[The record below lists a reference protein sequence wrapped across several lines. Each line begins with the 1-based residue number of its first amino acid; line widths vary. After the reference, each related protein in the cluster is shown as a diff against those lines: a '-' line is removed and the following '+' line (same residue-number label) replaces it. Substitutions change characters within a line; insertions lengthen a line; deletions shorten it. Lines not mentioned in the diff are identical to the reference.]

1 MVEVSAEPKTCDV
14 LIAGGSFVGL
24 AAALA
29 LSRSSRGALRVT
41 VVDRTPPKVA
51 RAAANDGRAS
61 ALSAASV
68 NLFRSLGVWDEV
80 QADAQPFTEIDITD
94 SPADA
99 IARPSLLHFDGALG
113 DGEPAAYMLENHIL
127 RGALL
132 SCVEAAD
139 GISFLAPDVVE
150 GFSVE
155 ASGVVARTQ
164 SAGPMQAR
172 LLLAADGRRSALR
185 KQAGIKS
192 IGWSYPQ
199 SGIVATLGIEKPHG
213 GRAVQHFLPPGP
225 FAILP
230 LQGDRVSLV
239 WTEARRRADEIVALD
254 DEEFLREAKKRM
266 GGLYGALSV
275 AGPRAAFP
283 LDLHLAREFVADRLA
298 LIGDAAHGVHPLAGQ
313 GLNIGLRDV
322 AALAEVVIEAA
333 RLGLDIGSAPVLER
347 YQRWR
352 RFDSAFSGLAMDA
365 LNRLFSNDITPLRSV
380 RSLGLGL
387 VDRAPVL
394 KRFFVREAAGL
405 TGSLPRLLK
414 GQEI

>member
-1 MVEVSAEPKTCDV
+1 MAESRAEPKTCDI

-41 VVDRTPPKVA
+41 VVDRTPPEIA

-68 NLFRSLGVWDEV
+68 HLFQSLGVWDEV
-80 QADAQPFTEIDITD
+80 QSHAQPFTEIDITD

-99 IARPSLLHFDGALG
+99 VARPSLLHFDGALG

-139 GISFLAPDVVE
+139 GISFQAPDVVE
-150 GFSVE
+150 DFSVG
-155 ASGVVARTQ
+155 ATGVTARLDGG
-164 SAGPMQAR
+164 GPVQAR
-172 LLLAADGRRSALR
+172 LLVAADGRRSALR
-185 KQAGIKS
+185 RQAGIKS
-192 IGWSYPQ
+192 VGWSYPQ
-199 SGIVATLGIEKPHG
+199 SGIVATLGIERPHD

-239 WTEARRRADEIVALD
+239 WTESRRRADEIVALD
-254 DEEFLREAKKRM
+254 DEAFLQEARKRM

-283 LDLHLAREFVADRLA
+283 LDMHLARAFVADRLA
-298 LIGDAAHGVHPLAGQ
+298 LVGDAAHGVHPLAGQ

-333 RLGLDIGSAPVLER
+333 RLGLDIGSEPVLER

-352 RFDSAFSGLAMDA
+352 RFDSAFSGLAMDTM
-365 LNRLFSNDITPLRSV
+365 NRLFSNDIAPLRSV

-405 TGSLPRLLK
+405 TGTLPRLLK